1 MNNIKLGTGE
11 IIIIIY
17 IILILSVN
25 VGCSI
30 WGNIQSKIYINNAKE
45 SQMYNDIKKGE
56 KIISQVLPSE
66 TSDGLLKIMNL
77 GKSSLLNF
85 GPFIFSIFASL
96 FSSIMLLLPNFFIQQ
111 IKEAFYKHNI
121 EIFEIKNLTLFLF
134 LSFSANLIV
143 CYFDISSQ
151 VSLWNLMPQY

>member
-121 EIFEIKNLTLFLF
+121 EIFEVKNLTLFLF

-151 VSLWNLMPQY
+151 VSLWNLMP